1 MKTFT
6 SQDYIYSAATKKSS
20 FTDKL
25 VNAYRENRVSIICGL
40 LAMSGTS
47 NVYPVYKALSE

>member
-40 LAMSGTS
+40 LAMNGTS